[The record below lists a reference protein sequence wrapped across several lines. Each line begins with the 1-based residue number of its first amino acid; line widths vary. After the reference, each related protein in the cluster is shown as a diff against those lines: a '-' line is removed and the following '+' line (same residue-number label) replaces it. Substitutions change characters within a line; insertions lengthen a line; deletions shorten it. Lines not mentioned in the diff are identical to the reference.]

1 MAEDRVAIITGASSG
16 IGAAAARMMAGRGVG
31 VLLNYAGNT
40 AGAEAVVAACEAAG
54 GEALL
59 VQGDVSED
67 AVCRGIAQAALDR
80 WGRIDV
86 LVNNAGT
93 TKAADMKNLDALDA
107 ADFQRIYGV
116 NAIGTYQMV
125 RACAPSL
132 KASGEGSIVN
142 TSSIAGLTGLGSSMA
157 YACSKAAIN
166 TMTLA
171 LARSL
176 APEVRVNAICPGF
189 VDSEWWA
196 KQHDEETIER
206 LRKGAAAT
214 TLLGRGASSEEV
226 AEVLVFYALGART
239 VTGQLIV
246 IDNGTT
252 INIGRPHDTVHRQQV
267 RQLL

>member
-1 MAEDRVAIITGASSG
+1 MTEERVAIITGASSG
-16 IGAAAARMMAGRGVG
+16 IGAAAAKMMAGRGVR
-31 VLLNYAGNT
+31 VTVNYAGNT
-40 AGAEAVVAACEAAG
+40 AGAQAVVDACGAAG
-54 GEALL
+54 AEALL
-59 VQGDVSED
+59 VQGDVSDD
-67 AVCRGIAQAALDR
+67 ATCRGIVRQTLDK
-80 WGRIDV
+80 WGRVDV

-93 TKAADMKNLDALDA
+93 TKSADQRDLDALDA

-125 RACAPSL
+125 RAAQPAL
-132 KASGEGSIVN
+132 KASGEGSVVN
-142 TSSIAGLTGLGSSMA
+142 TSSIAGLSGLGSSMA
-157 YACSKAAIN
+157 YAASKAAVN
-166 TMTLA
+166 TMTLS

-196 KQHDEETIER
+196 KQHDEATIDR
-206 LRKGAAAT
+206 LRRSAAAS

-226 AEVLVFYALGART
+226 AEVLVFYALQARS

-252 INIGRPHDTVHRQQV
+252 INIGTPLKAVHDR
-267 RQLL
+267 

>member
-1 MAEDRVAIITGASSG
+1 MAEERVAIITGASSG
-16 IGAAAARMMAGRGVG
+16 IGAAAAKMMAERGVR
-31 VLLNYAGNT
+31 VTLNYAGNT
-40 AGAEAVVAACEAAG
+40 AGAEAVVAACKGAG
-54 GEALL
+54 SEALL
-59 VQGDVSED
+59 VQGDVSDD
-67 AVCRGIAQAALDR
+67 AVCRGIVQETLDK
-80 WGRIDV
+80 WGRLDV

-93 TKAADMKNLDALDA
+93 TKSADMRNLDALNA
-107 ADFQRIYGV
+107 EDFQRIYGV

-125 RACAPSL
+125 RAAAPAL

-157 YACSKAAIN
+157 YAASKAAIN
-166 TMTLA
+166 TMTLS

-196 KQHDEETIER
+196 KQHDEATIEK
-206 LRKGAAAT
+206 LRKSAVST
-214 TLLGRGASSEEV
+214 TLLGRGASSEDV
-226 AEVLVFYALGART
+226 AEVLVFYALGARS

-252 INIGRPHDTVHRQQV
+252 INIGQPLRAVHD
-267 RQLL
+267 